1 MRCDRRHARMGCVHH
16 CHAYMVD
23 AMKTETRSSSAIRLV
38 RRRMTG
44 TIRNILVSDDSE
56 LIGRNFLI
64 VAPVNDGHSDINVI
78 HVTADNV
85 SIVRGTVTNNSLD
98 IYELITT
105 EEG

>member
-1 MRCDRRHARMGCVHH
+1 MKCDGRHAHMGCVHH
-16 CHAYMVD
+16 HHALTVD
-23 AMKTETRSSSAIRLV
+23 AMRTEVQRGSNIHLL

-56 LIGRNFLI
+56 LVGRNFLI

-85 SIVRGTVTNNSLD
+85 GIVRGMATNADLD
-98 IYELITT
+98 IYELIVT
-105 EEG
+105 EE

>member
-1 MRCDRRHARMGCVHH
+1 
-16 CHAYMVD
+16 
-23 AMKTETRSSSAIRLV
+23 MKTETRGGSAIRLV

-44 TIRNILVSDDSE
+44 TIRNILVSDDIE

-78 HVTADNV
+78 HVTTDNI
-85 SIVRGTVTNNSLD
+85 SIVRGMATNNSLD

>member
-1 MRCDRRHARMGCVHH
+1 MRCDRRHAPVGCVHH
-16 CHAYMVD
+16 RHTNTVN
-23 AMKTETRSSSAIRLV
+23 AMKTETRHGSDVRLV

-64 VAPVNDGHSDINVI
+64 VNPVDDGHSDVNVI
-78 HVTADNV
+78 HVTADNIN
-85 SIVRGTVTNNSLD
+85 IVRGMATNNSLD
-98 IYELITT
+98 IYELTT

>member
-1 MRCDRRHARMGCVHH
+1 
-16 CHAYMVD
+16 
-23 AMKTETRSSSAIRLV
+23 MKTETRNGSHIRLV

-64 VAPVNDGHSDINVI
+64 VAPVSDGHSDINVI
-78 HVTADNV
+78 HVTMDNV
-85 SIVRGTVTNNSLD
+85 SIVRGMATNSKLD
-98 IYELITT
+98 IYELTT

>member
-1 MRCDRRHARMGCVHH
+1 
-16 CHAYMVD
+16 
-23 AMKTETRSSSAIRLV
+23 MKTETRGGSAIRLV

-56 LIGRNFLI
+56 LVGRNFLI

-78 HVTADNV
+78 HVTADNI
-85 SIVRGTVTNNSLD
+85 SIIRGMATNNSLD
-98 IYELITT
+98 IYELTT